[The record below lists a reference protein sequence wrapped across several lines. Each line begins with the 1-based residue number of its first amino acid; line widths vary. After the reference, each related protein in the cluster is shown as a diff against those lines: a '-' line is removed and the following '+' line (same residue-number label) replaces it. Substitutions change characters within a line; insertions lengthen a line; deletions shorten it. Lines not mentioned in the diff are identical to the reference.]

1 MSMEHEIDQV
11 FPSQIKNRKYLLL
24 YALCLG
30 ARLDQLDRV
39 VDVLKSV
46 SLNKGVPSA
55 KVTRTGYVEK
65 QEVDIGSVAGSTVE
79 KYKTGNLLEAYEA
92 LDDKNMNGFIEYLLK
107 NGVMQHN
114 SGVMEGI
121 ALERDEQGNLFCAEG
136 NHRIMAYM
144 AIKAV
149 KEAVTG
155 KKCEP
160 LMCEVSVQRV
170 LTKEEPDYDFE

>member
-1 MSMEHEIDQV
+1 
-11 FPSQIKNRKYLLL
+11 
-24 YALCLG
+24 
-30 ARLDQLDRV
+30 
-39 VDVLKSV
+39 
-46 SLNKGVPSA
+46 
-55 KVTRTGYVEK
+55 
-65 QEVDIGSVAGSTVE
+65 
-79 KYKTGNLLEAYEA
+79 
-92 LDDKNMNGFIEYLLK
+92 
-107 NGVMQHN
+107 MQHN

-155 KKCEP
+155 EKCEP

-170 LTKEEPDYDFE
+170 LTKEEPDYVFE